1 MRSVSIDLSTF
12 KQFYYF
18 PQFKTF
24 FPVVSAAF
32 PQIVHVK
39 NWKIV
44 EGSAGSFIKRRR
56 RQRERQKKKIIR
68 MTLVKQQLR
77 RCITIF
83 STLNYLTTKTWNC
96 LISLFVELAW
106 TQVSYFRILFL
117 NLGRF
122 PFVKTGRLDHCL
134 TSHLANEIGF
144 SQEFFSEKPSPS
156 CIMFRIKEK
165 FSLWREWSGR
175 PILTNGK
182 RPKAL

>member
-1 MRSVSIDLSTF
+1 MLVKITTKHPSYSLVTFVTHKRFAVLFFLPSCCVNSLLSDDDGNENG
-12 KQFYYF
+12 
-18 PQFKTF
+18 KT
-24 FPVVSAAF
+24 
-32 PQIVHVK
+32 
-39 NWKIV
+39 
-44 EGSAGSFIKRRR
+44 
-56 RQRERQKKKIIR
+56 KIIR
-68 MTLVKQQLR
+68 ITLVKQQLR

-106 TQVSYFRILFL
+106 TQVSYFPILFL

-165 FSLWREWSGR
+165 FSLWRECSGR

-182 RPKAL
+182 WPKAL